1 MEQKMINGVYC
12 QNMPCCGIF
21 AAALASG
28 KEPQEVFDAYKAKF
42 KKTGRWK
49 GSTTTKGLKELMR
62 NQLGVKFVEIPDLK
76 WMTVRQF
83 AVNYTK
89 RSGTYLVWVRGHV
102 MTISKGRLIDQWHC
116 QPIETAKKNRCKIVS
131 VVEIVNA
138 PDIPEGQISGN
149 ATKEQLA
156 EAQQKRDAEKLEAD
170 KAKLWKGCC
179 KFGLDSKKIGE
190 FENSIEISIDFEDLE
205 SKKEQAIAKISGSL
219 KVKGF
224 RPGKI
229 PKNIVTR
236 EVGEDYILEEA
247 VDLYLPEQI
256 FDILQKEEIN
266 PAVRPVVKE
275 LKKEKKSFKVD
286 VLITLW
292 PTLLKLPKLNQTV
305 EVESITPTEDEIN
318 EQIERI
324 KLQFGEVEKVER
336 PSKASDYLLVNISSL
351 ENGTEVKEFNYQ
363 DYLYELGSNL
373 LTPSMDSKLEGVS
386 SGAIIKFNDD
396 IPALGKT
403 NVEIT
408 VLVKEIKQKV
418 MPELTDEWVS
428 SVTEF
433 DTVKEMNE
441 ELVKNIEDA
450 KKRQVANQYQGL
462 LTSKIID
469 ESKLE
474 LPEQLVI
481 AEMDSILQN
490 FMNELKQNNI
500 KIEDYLKIT
509 GLTEETLQDDLKNQ
523 ATRNLSMVVILD
535 KVVEQEDLKLDEID
549 IKYIDEHMGTH
560 DEGDQAEGASHRI
573 NLESESLRNKA
584 MVHILKQGVSVDSNG
599 EKVYLQDVYNQV
611 EELRE
616 EE

>member
-1 MEQKMINGVYC
+1 MK
-12 QNMPCCGIF
+12 
-21 AAALASG
+21 
-28 KEPQEVFDAYKAKF
+28 YKV
-42 KKTGRWK
+42 KKVG
-49 GSTTTKGLKELMR
+49 
-62 NQLGVKFVEIPDLK
+62 D
-76 WMTVRQF
+76 
-83 AVNYTK
+83 
-89 RSGTYLVWVRGHV
+89 
-102 MTISKGRLIDQWHC
+102 
-116 QPIETAKKNRCKIVS
+116 
-131 VVEIVNA
+131 
-138 PDIPEGQISGN
+138 
-149 ATKEQLA
+149 
-156 EAQQKRDAEKLEAD
+156 
-170 KAKLWKGCC
+170 
-179 KFGLDSKKIGE
+179 
-190 FENSIEISIDFEDLE
+190 FENSIEINIDFEDLE
-205 SKKEQAIAKISGSL
+205 SKKEEAIAKISGSL

-229 PKNIVTR
+229 PKNIVIR

-275 LKKEKKSFKVD
+275 LTKEKKSFKVD

-292 PTLLKLPKLNQTV
+292 PTLSKLPKLNQTV

-396 IPALGKT
+396 IPALGKS

-474 LPEQLVI
+474 LPEQLII

-500 KIEDYLKIT
+500 KIEDYLNIT
-509 GLTEETLQDDLKNQ
+509 GLTEETLQEDLKNQ

-535 KVVEQEDLKLDEID
+535 KVAEVEELKLDE
-549 IKYIDEHMGTH
+549 KEVQYIDEYIGSL
-560 DEGDQAEGASHRI
+560 DERDQVEAASRRL

-584 MVHILKQGVSVDSNG
+584 MIHVLKQGLSVDANG
-599 EKVYLQDVYNQV
+599 EKVYLQDVYNQE

>member
-1 MEQKMINGVYC
+1 MK
-12 QNMPCCGIF
+12 
-21 AAALASG
+21 
-28 KEPQEVFDAYKAKF
+28 YKV
-42 KKTGRWK
+42 KKVG
-49 GSTTTKGLKELMR
+49 
-62 NQLGVKFVEIPDLK
+62 D
-76 WMTVRQF
+76 
-83 AVNYTK
+83 
-89 RSGTYLVWVRGHV
+89 
-102 MTISKGRLIDQWHC
+102 
-116 QPIETAKKNRCKIVS
+116 
-131 VVEIVNA
+131 
-138 PDIPEGQISGN
+138 
-149 ATKEQLA
+149 
-156 EAQQKRDAEKLEAD
+156 
-170 KAKLWKGCC
+170 
-179 KFGLDSKKIGE
+179 
-190 FENSIEISIDFEDLE
+190 FENSIEINIDFEDLE
-205 SKKEQAIAKISGSL
+205 SKKEEAIAKISGSL

-229 PKNIVTR
+229 PKNIVLR

-275 LKKEKKSFKVD
+275 LSKEKKSFKVD

-292 PTLLKLPKLNQTV
+292 PTLSKLPKLNQTV

-336 PSKASDYLLVNISSL
+336 PSKASDYLLVNISSI
-351 ENGTEVKEFNYQ
+351 ENGIEVKEFNYQ

-396 IPALGKT
+396 IPSLGKS

-474 LPEQLVI
+474 LPEQLII

-509 GLTEETLQDDLKNQ
+509 GLTEETLQEDLKNQ

-535 KVVEQEDLKLDEID
+535 KVAEVEELKLDE
-549 IKYIDEHMGTH
+549 KEVQYIDEYIQSL
-560 DEGDQAEGASHRI
+560 DEGDQVQAASRRL

-584 MVHILKQGVSVDSNG
+584 MIHVLKQGLSVDANG
-599 EKVYLQDVYNQV
+599 EKVYLQDVYNQE

>member
-1 MEQKMINGVYC
+1 MK
-12 QNMPCCGIF
+12 
-21 AAALASG
+21 
-28 KEPQEVFDAYKAKF
+28 YKV
-42 KKTGRWK
+42 KKVGD
-49 GSTTTKGLKELMR
+49 
-62 NQLGVKFVEIPDLK
+62 F
-76 WMTVRQF
+76 
-83 AVNYTK
+83 
-89 RSGTYLVWVRGHV
+89 
-102 MTISKGRLIDQWHC
+102 
-116 QPIETAKKNRCKIVS
+116 
-131 VVEIVNA
+131 
-138 PDIPEGQISGN
+138 
-149 ATKEQLA
+149 
-156 EAQQKRDAEKLEAD
+156 EK
-170 KAKLWKGCC
+170 
-179 KFGLDSKKIGE
+179 
-190 FENSIEISIDFEDLE
+190 SIEINIDFEDLE
-205 SKKEQAIAKISGSL
+205 SKKDQAITKISGSL

-229 PKNIVTR
+229 PKNIVVR

-275 LKKEKKSFKVD
+275 LTKEKKSFKVD

-292 PTLLKLPKLNQTV
+292 PTLSKLPKLNQTV

-336 PSKASDYLLVNISSL
+336 PSKASDYLLVNISSI

-363 DYLYELGSNL
+363 DYLYELGSNS

-396 IPALGKT
+396 IPALGKS

-433 DTVKEMNE
+433 DTVKDMNE

-474 LPEQLVI
+474 LPEQLII

-500 KIEDYLKIT
+500 KIEDYLNIT
-509 GLTEETLQDDLKNQ
+509 GLTEETLQEDLKNQ

-535 KVVEQEDLKLDEID
+535 KVAEEEELKLDE
-549 IKYIDEHMGTH
+549 KEVQYIDEYIASL
-560 DEGDQAEGASHRI
+560 DEGDQVDAASRRL

-584 MVHILKQGVSVDSNG
+584 MIHVLKQGLSVDANG
-599 EKVYLQDVYNQV
+599 EKVYLQDVYNQE

>member
-1 MEQKMINGVYC
+1 MK
-12 QNMPCCGIF
+12 
-21 AAALASG
+21 
-28 KEPQEVFDAYKAKF
+28 YKV
-42 KKTGRWK
+42 KKVG
-49 GSTTTKGLKELMR
+49 
-62 NQLGVKFVEIPDLK
+62 D
-76 WMTVRQF
+76 
-83 AVNYTK
+83 
-89 RSGTYLVWVRGHV
+89 
-102 MTISKGRLIDQWHC
+102 
-116 QPIETAKKNRCKIVS
+116 
-131 VVEIVNA
+131 
-138 PDIPEGQISGN
+138 
-149 ATKEQLA
+149 
-156 EAQQKRDAEKLEAD
+156 
-170 KAKLWKGCC
+170 
-179 KFGLDSKKIGE
+179 
-190 FENSIEISIDFEDLE
+190 FENSIEINIDFEDLD
-205 SKKEQAIAKISGSL
+205 SKKEQAITKISGSL

-229 PKNIVTR
+229 PKNIVIR

-266 PAVRPVVKE
+266 PAVRPVVKD

-292 PTLLKLPKLNQTV
+292 PTLSKLPKLNQKV
-305 EVESITPTEDEIN
+305 EVESITPTEEEIN

-336 PSKASDYLLVNISSL
+336 PSKASDYLLVNISSI

-363 DYLYELGSNL
+363 DYLYELGSNT
-373 LTPSMDSKLEGVS
+373 LTPAMDLKLEGVS

-396 IPALGKT
+396 IPTLGKS

-433 DTVKEMNE
+433 DTVLEMNE
-441 ELVKNIEDA
+441 EIVKNIEDA

-474 LPEQLVI
+474 LPEQLII

-509 GLTEETLQDDLKNQ
+509 GLTEETLQEDLKNQ

-535 KVVEQEDLKLDEID
+535 KVAEDEKLKLDE
-549 IKYIDEHMGTH
+549 KEVQYIDEYIGTL
-560 DEGDQAEGASHRI
+560 DEGDQVEAASRRL

-584 MVHILKQGVSVDSNG
+584 MIHVLKQGVSVDANG
-599 EKVYLQDVYNQV
+599 EKVYLQDVYNQ
-611 EELRE
+611 EQEIRE

>member
-1 MEQKMINGVYC
+1 MK
-12 QNMPCCGIF
+12 
-21 AAALASG
+21 
-28 KEPQEVFDAYKAKF
+28 YKV
-42 KKTGRWK
+42 KKVG
-49 GSTTTKGLKELMR
+49 
-62 NQLGVKFVEIPDLK
+62 D
-76 WMTVRQF
+76 
-83 AVNYTK
+83 
-89 RSGTYLVWVRGHV
+89 
-102 MTISKGRLIDQWHC
+102 
-116 QPIETAKKNRCKIVS
+116 
-131 VVEIVNA
+131 
-138 PDIPEGQISGN
+138 
-149 ATKEQLA
+149 
-156 EAQQKRDAEKLEAD
+156 
-170 KAKLWKGCC
+170 
-179 KFGLDSKKIGE
+179 
-190 FENSIEISIDFEDLE
+190 FENSIEINIDFEDLD
-205 SKKEQAIAKISGSL
+205 SKKEQAITKISGSL

-229 PKNIVTR
+229 PKNIVIR

-266 PAVRPVVKE
+266 PAVRPVVKD

-292 PTLLKLPKLNQTV
+292 PTLSKLPKLNQKV
-305 EVESITPTEDEIN
+305 EVESITPTEEEIN

-336 PSKASDYLLVNISSL
+336 PSKASDYLLVNISSI

-363 DYLYELGSNL
+363 DYLYELGSNT
-373 LTPSMDSKLEGVS
+373 LTPAMDLKLEGVS

-396 IPALGKT
+396 IPTLGKS

-433 DTVKEMNE
+433 DNVVEMNE
-441 ELVKNIEDA
+441 EIVKNIEDA

-474 LPEQLVI
+474 LPEQLII

-509 GLTEETLQDDLKNQ
+509 GLTEETLQEDLKNQ

-535 KVVEQEDLKLDEID
+535 KVAEDENLKLDE
-549 IKYIDEHMGTH
+549 KEAQYIDEYIGTL
-560 DEGDQAEGASHRI
+560 DEGDQVEAASRRL

-584 MVHILKQGVSVDSNG
+584 MIHVLKQGVSVDANG
-599 EKVYLQDVYNQV
+599 EKVYLQDVYNQ
-611 EELRE
+611 EQEIRE

>member
-1 MEQKMINGVYC
+1 MK
-12 QNMPCCGIF
+12 
-21 AAALASG
+21 
-28 KEPQEVFDAYKAKF
+28 YKV
-42 KKTGRWK
+42 KKVG
-49 GSTTTKGLKELMR
+49 
-62 NQLGVKFVEIPDLK
+62 D
-76 WMTVRQF
+76 
-83 AVNYTK
+83 
-89 RSGTYLVWVRGHV
+89 
-102 MTISKGRLIDQWHC
+102 
-116 QPIETAKKNRCKIVS
+116 
-131 VVEIVNA
+131 
-138 PDIPEGQISGN
+138 
-149 ATKEQLA
+149 
-156 EAQQKRDAEKLEAD
+156 
-170 KAKLWKGCC
+170 
-179 KFGLDSKKIGE
+179 
-190 FENSIEISIDFEDLE
+190 FENSIEINIDFEDLE
-205 SKKEQAIAKISGSL
+205 SKKEEAIAKISGSL

-229 PKNIVTR
+229 PKNIVIR

-275 LKKEKKSFKVD
+275 LTKEKKSFKVD

-292 PTLLKLPKLNQTV
+292 PTLSKLPKLNQTV

-396 IPALGKT
+396 IPALGKS

-441 ELVKNIEDA
+441 ELVKNIEDV

-474 LPEQLVI
+474 LPEQLII

-500 KIEDYLKIT
+500 KIEDYLNIT
-509 GLTEETLQDDLKNQ
+509 GLTEETLQEDLKNQ

-535 KVVEQEDLKLDEID
+535 KVAEVEELKLDE
-549 IKYIDEHMGTH
+549 KEVQYIDEYIGSL
-560 DEGDQAEGASHRI
+560 DEGDQVEAASRRL

-584 MVHILKQGVSVDSNG
+584 MIHVLKQGLSVDANG
-599 EKVYLQDVYNQV
+599 EKVYLQDVYNQ
-611 EELRE
+611 E
-616 EE
+616 EEEEE

>member
-1 MEQKMINGVYC
+1 MK
-12 QNMPCCGIF
+12 
-21 AAALASG
+21 
-28 KEPQEVFDAYKAKF
+28 YKV
-42 KKTGRWK
+42 KKVG
-49 GSTTTKGLKELMR
+49 
-62 NQLGVKFVEIPDLK
+62 D
-76 WMTVRQF
+76 
-83 AVNYTK
+83 
-89 RSGTYLVWVRGHV
+89 
-102 MTISKGRLIDQWHC
+102 
-116 QPIETAKKNRCKIVS
+116 
-131 VVEIVNA
+131 
-138 PDIPEGQISGN
+138 
-149 ATKEQLA
+149 
-156 EAQQKRDAEKLEAD
+156 
-170 KAKLWKGCC
+170 
-179 KFGLDSKKIGE
+179 
-190 FENSIEISIDFEDLE
+190 FENSIEINIDFEDLE
-205 SKKEQAIAKISGSL
+205 SKKEEAIAKISGSL

-229 PKNIVTR
+229 PKNIVIR

-275 LKKEKKSFKVD
+275 LTKEKKSFKVD

-292 PTLLKLPKLNQTV
+292 PTLSKLPKLNQTV

-396 IPALGKT
+396 IPALGKS

-474 LPEQLVI
+474 LPEQLII

-509 GLTEETLQDDLKNQ
+509 GLTEETLQEDLKNQ

-535 KVVEQEDLKLDEID
+535 KVAEVEELKLDE
-549 IKYIDEHMGTH
+549 KEVQYIDEYIGSL
-560 DEGDQAEGASHRI
+560 DEGDQVEAASRRL
-573 NLESESLRNKA
+573 NL
-584 MVHILKQGVSVDSNG
+584 
-599 EKVYLQDVYNQV
+599 
-611 EELRE
+611 
-616 EE
+616 